1 MDMRLLWL
9 ALGSFT
15 IGTEGFVVVSLLP
28 LIASDTGTTVPQ
40 AGTLIM
46 AFSLAYAFG
55 SPILAAFAGATDR
68 RVLVAASM
76 AVFAVGNLMAGLS
89 TAFAP
94 LVAARI
100 LMALAA
106 GLFAAT
112 AQATAV
118 AMTHHSRRGRAIS
131 IIVGGTTVAVAFG
144 APLGALIAQLV
155 GWRGTFIAI
164 ALLAFLTAA
173 ALWTMLP
180 RGLEGTRL
188 PMRDRLTVAIHPGIW
203 PALLT
208 TCLALTGAFT
218 VFAYVAPLATRAAGL
233 SEAALPAML
242 LCCGIG
248 AAIGNVAGGHL
259 ADRIG
264 GTPTVCI
271 SLSLLGLTLLV
282 FSSLPTALPHGL
294 VAPALF
300 VAMFLWGVVGWMFPP
315 AQASRIIHH
324 APELAQISLSL
335 NVSALYLGIA
345 LGSVV
350 GGEVLRLGSAL
361 DLGWIGA
368 VFPFLGLL
376 VVVGLGPVSRATVPS
391 AAE

>member
-28 LIASDTGTTVPQ
+28 SIASDTGTTVPQ

-55 SPILAAFAGATDR
+55 SPILATIAGATDR
-68 RVLVAASM
+68 RHLVSASM
-76 AVFAVGNLMAGLS
+76 VVFAVANLLAAMS
-89 TAFAP
+89 TSFDT
-94 LVAARI
+94 LLGARV
-100 LMALAA
+100 LMALGA

-112 AQATAV
+112 AQATAI
-118 AMTHHSRRGRAIS
+118 AMSHHTKRGRAIS

-144 APLGALIAQLV
+144 APIGALIAQFV
-155 GWRGTFIAI
+155 GWRGTFLAI
-164 ALLAFLTAA
+164 SILAFVTAA

-188 PMRDRLTVAIHPGIW
+188 PMRDRLTVAIRPGIW

-208 TCLALTGAFT
+208 TSLTLTGAFT
-218 VFAYVAPLATRAAGL
+218 VFAYVAPLATREAGL
-233 SEAALPAML
+233 SEAALPGLL
-242 LCCGIG
+242 LCSGIG
-248 AAIGNVAGGHL
+248 AAVGNFTGGHL

-264 GTPTVCI
+264 ATLTVCLSLALSGLVLL
-271 SLSLLGLTLLV
+271 SLSG
-282 FSSLPTALPHGL
+282 LPTALPHAL
-294 VAPALF
+294 VGPAVL
-300 VAMFLWGVVGWMFPP
+300 VAMFLWGAVGWMFPP
-315 AQASRIIHH
+315 AQTSRIVHH

-335 NVSALYLGIA
+335 NVSALYVGVA
-345 LGSVV
+345 LGSIV

-361 DLGWIGA
+361 DLGWVAAI
-368 VFPFLGLL
+368 FPL
-376 VVVGLGPVSRATVPS
+376 VGLMVVLGIRPATVRVATSP
-391 AAE
+391 AE